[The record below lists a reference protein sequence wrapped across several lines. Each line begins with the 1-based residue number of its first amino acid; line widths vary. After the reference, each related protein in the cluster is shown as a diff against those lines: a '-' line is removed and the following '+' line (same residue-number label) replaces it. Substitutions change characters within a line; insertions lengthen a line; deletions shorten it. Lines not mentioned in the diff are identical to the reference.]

1 MRKRIYILL
10 FAVSMSLIYSCE
22 EMIKIP
28 EPSTEVTANRIFSD
42 STLAL
47 QATLNLYA
55 SLGTFETNFISR
67 VALYTGEVTST
78 STSSLYADFIN
89 NNLQTDNSYV
99 LNVWRALYNVIYQ
112 ANAALEGL
120 STASAFSDQLR
131 NRLIGESR
139 FIRAY
144 CYFYLV
150 NIFGDVPLILDTSV
164 DQTAIAPREKS
175 GTIYTQITDDLEQAI
190 ELLSVYPDEEKTRA
204 DKMAANALLSRVFLY
219 LEDWEQ
225 ALFYATEVI
234 NSEYLDELPPLEDVF
249 IKNGDEAILQLWRES
264 GYSHLSA
271 MVPPSSESSVPTIL
285 LPPQFIDS
293 FDEGDMRKNLWT
305 GTRAIDENIYAYPAK
320 YKLRG
325 TTTGNSAEYTM
336 LLRLAEQYLIRAEA
350 NIRLNNYDAATGDLN
365 VIRNRAGLPDIVLTG
380 DQLQGMNQVAIERE
394 RELFTENGLHF
405 FDLKRWQTINEV
417 MPKRKPNW
425 QEFMALY
432 PIPRT
437 ERDKNPLLTQNFG
450 Y

>member
-1 MRKRIYILL
+1 MRKRIYIFF

-28 EPSTEVTANRIFSD
+28 EPSTRVTANRIFSD

-78 STSSLYADFIN
+78 STSSSYVDFLN

-120 STASAFSDQLR
+120 SSTSTFSDQLR

-139 FIRAY
+139 FMRAY

-150 NIFGDVPLILDTSV
+150 NIFGDVPLILGTNV

-175 GTIYTQITDDLEQAI
+175 ATIYTQITDDLEQAI
-190 ELLSVYPDEEKTRA
+190 EVLSVYPNEEKTRA
-204 DKMAANALLSRVFLY
+204 NKIAVNALLSRVFLY

-234 NSEYLDELPPLEDVF
+234 NSEYLDELPQLEDVF
-249 IKNGDEAILQLWRES
+249 IKNSDEAILQLWRES
-264 GYSHLSA
+264 GYSHLSV

-293 FDEGDMRKNLWT
+293 FEEGDMRKNLWT

-365 VIRNRAGLPDIVLTG
+365 VIRSRAGLPDIVLTG
-380 DQLQGMNQVAIERE
+380 DQQQAINQVAIARE
-394 RELFTENGLHF
+394 RELFTENGLYF

-437 ERDKNPLLTQNFG
+437 ERDKNPSLTQNFG